1 MNSVESIIFNAL
13 ASRRTLWLPE
23 AGTLGV
29 VLQPARAEG
38 KGRLRPP
45 FNKVEFSA
53 KEAADAVSV
62 VALMEQEDIADA
74 DNVYRKWLDG
84 ARKGKNIAIDGV
96 GELKAGFFTPSPQL
110 NALLNPALESV
121 SLKAGDKWKDVL
133 VLVVVFAILLGGVG
147 YWWWKTQYAGGT
159 DSGNR
164 IAATQQAQGVSGAEN
179 AGGSEAVTGAT
190 LTDAVAPDSI
200 PQATDTTQAGSIEE
214 SPEASSAAEN
224 RSAETASQQAA
235 GSAETNIFP
244 RYYIVGGVFSVDENA
259 EKYIAKMRKRFP
271 DVGYEKVAFPGGK
284 VMVSFFSSSDSDEA
298 NRMRK
303 QLGRQMNNG
312 DLWIHKAVK

>member
-23 AGTLGV
+23 VGTLGV
-29 VLQPARAEG
+29 VLQPARTEG
-38 KGRLRPP
+38 KGRLMPP
-45 FNKVEFSA
+45 FNKVEFST
-53 KEAADAVSV
+53 KDAANAVSV
-62 VALMEQEDIADA
+62 VALMEQKGIADA

-110 NALLNPALESV
+110 DALLNPALESV

-133 VLVVVFAILLGGVG
+133 VLVIVFAILLGGAG
-147 YWWWKTQYAGGT
+147 YWWWKTQYVGGT
-159 DSGNR
+159 DVDNQ
-164 IAATQQAQGVSGAEN
+164 IAATQQSQGVSGADN

-190 LTDAVAPDSI
+190 LPEAAAPDSI
-200 PQATDTTQAGSIEE
+200 PQAADTTQAGNVEE
-214 SPEASSAAEN
+214 SPEILPAVEN
-224 RSAETASQQAA
+224 RPKETSSQQTA
-235 GSAETNIFP
+235 GSANASP

-259 EKYIAKMRKRFP
+259 EKYIDKMRKRFP

-284 VMVSFFSSSDSDEA
+284 VMVSFFSSSDSAEA